1 MKIFQENK
9 NVEKQTYKKIST
21 MNKEIETEKS
31 HNEDVLMPSK
41 IKYGKATKDKYISN
55 INFYN
60 NSNICYRFGQVNIE
74 KALFVLLFQM
84 IFTALLIYLYIYDI
98 AKILIYLFLIS
109 AGIDMIL
116 MTIFI
121 YFVMKFRQD
130 EIFSTFSRGVSNF
143 VDIVNSINLIFKFFN
158 YTFIFFVIKDLTFFF
173 CLWFTLKI
181 LIEIYFA
188 LITLKIFVFCSCTV
202 WINEKLYGLFKMIQ
216 YYILCCETEEKE
228 ENKEHERFEELESNY

>member
-21 MNKEIETEKS
+21 IGKDTEIERS
-31 HNEDVLMPSK
+31 NNEDVLNTSK
-41 IKYGKATKDKYISN
+41 IKYRKVNKDKFVSN

-121 YFVMKFRQD
+121 YFIMKFRQD
-130 EIFSTFSRGVSNF
+130 EIFSTFSRGVSKF
-143 VDIVNSINLIFKFFN
+143 VDIVNTINLVFKLFN
-158 YTFIFFVIKDLTFFF
+158 YAFIFYMIKKLSFFF
-173 CLWFTLKI
+173 CFWFSIKI

-188 LITLKIFVFCSCTV
+188 LITLKVFVFCACTV
-202 WINEKLYGLFKMIQ
+202 WINEKLYKLFSLVQ
-216 YYILCCETEEKE
+216 YYIFCCESEEKE
-228 ENKEHERFEELESNY
+228 EFKEQEKYEELESNY